1 MKTPSL
7 VNSSQQPVR
16 HIGGLE
22 RVVVIATFAI
32 LTTGGDSDYI
42 IAAKSGDLQTPQWGV
57 PKILFLFPAGLGAT
71 EAPGISPNGG
81 LVNLASSKGVPCMK
95 KGNNGFLKILLAII
109 SFILYYGN
117 HPVQ

>member
-42 IAAKSGDLQTPQWGV
+42 IAAKSGDLQTPQWGNT
-57 PKILFLFPAGLGAT
+57 LFISSWSWSDGSPWDFAKWRSGQ
-71 EAPGISPNGG
+71 PGKF
-81 LVNLASSKGVPCMK
+81 KGCALYE
-95 KGNNGFLKILLAII
+95 KG
-109 SFILYYGN
+109 
-117 HPVQ
+117 